1 MQSDSLFYIF
11 GTGLADHNLIH
22 GPSYYSFIWLFIGFI
37 FVLAVGLIIFFI
49 LFSTRKKETK
59 TISHLKPEQPKM
71 IDIKS
76 LREKYLKMISETER
90 KFFAHEIKASVAHQ
104 ELSFIVR
111 SFYAEA
117 SGFHAEVLTLRDLK
131 RSQKQYLAKVIEIY
145 YPDEFNKL
153 EKGAVARSAEL
164 AKLLITNDEAINR
177 VKQAITTKPAD
188 GLAKPGDQAKKGGKK

>member
-1 MQSDSLFYIF
+1 MQGNNFLNIL
-11 GTGLADHNLIH
+11 GNGLASRKLTH
-22 GPSYYSFIWLFIGFI
+22 GPAYYSIAWIIIGTI
-37 FVLAVGLIIFFI
+37 FVLAIGAIIFFI
-49 LFSTRKKETK
+49 FFSTRKKEIK

-76 LREKYLKMISETER
+76 LREKYLKMVSETER
-90 KFFAHEIKASVAHQ
+90 RFFAHEIKASVAHQ
-104 ELSFIVR
+104 ELSFTVR

-117 SGFHAEVLTLRDLK
+117 SGFHAEVLTLGDLK

-164 AKLLITNDEAINR
+164 AKLLITNDEAIDR
-177 VKQAITTKPAD
+177 VKQAMMTKPAD
-188 GLAKPGDQAKKGGKK
+188 SLVESSSQNRKGGKK